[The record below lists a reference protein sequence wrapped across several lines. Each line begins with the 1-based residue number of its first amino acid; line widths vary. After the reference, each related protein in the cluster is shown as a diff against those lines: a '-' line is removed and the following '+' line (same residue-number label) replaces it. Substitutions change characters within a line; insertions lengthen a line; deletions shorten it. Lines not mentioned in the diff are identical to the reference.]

1 MSNIT
6 SLMNLLFAGARQRAL
21 AVLLLEPGAAFHLR
35 ELARRTGS
43 HAGTLA
49 RDLDKLVAAGLLV
62 RRGQGNQMLYQ
73 AERGHPL
80 FDELASMFR
89 KTHGVSA
96 MLRDALAPLA
106 DRIRV
111 ALLFG
116 SMARGT
122 QSAASDVDV
131 LVVGEVGFGDVVHA
145 LYAVQQALQRDI
157 NPVVYTPR
165 EFATRAREG
174 GAFVRQLL
182 DPGNVLLMGNKDDLA
197 EFAGDQTPAGPH
209 H

>member
-35 ELARRTGS
+35 ELARRTRS

-49 RDLDKLVAAGLLV
+49 RDLDKLVATGLLV

-131 LVVGEVGFGDVVHA
+131 LVVGERF
-145 LYAVQQALQRDI
+145 
-157 NPVVYTPR
+157 
-165 EFATRAREG
+165 F
-174 GAFVRQLL
+174 
-182 DPGNVLLMGNKDDLA
+182 
-197 EFAGDQTPAGPH
+197 
-209 H
+209 